1 MEKAGLLSE
10 IFPEIAENVGVEQG
24 NKLHKDDVFLHAL
37 RVLDAARK
45 DAAIPTSGDLELM
58 LAPLFHD
65 VGKARTKRLD
75 REKNRLTFYGPH
87 LPPKRMAKIRMNAL
101 RMTTVGVHPE
111 RVCHLVEHH
120 IFQTNPH

>member
-24 NKLHKDDVFLHAL
+24 NKLHKDDVFLHTL

-58 LAPLFHD
+58 LAALFHD
-65 VGKARTKRLD
+65 VGKARTKRFD
-75 REKNRLTFYGPH
+75 REKNRLTFYGH
-87 LPPKRMAKIRMNAL
+87 QLLSKRMARERLAALKI
-101 RMTTVGVHPE
+101 T
-111 RVCHLVEHH
+111 
-120 IFQTNPH
+120 